1 MRDSKVLI
9 LINCGVFSHFNI
21 LLLFNILPL
30 FIFIKIFQCLLIIY
44 FIKLFFYKKYRKM
57 LKNFATNTATC
68 SAIEK
73 NVDFNIGSRL
83 QNFFFLFFQTW
94 RQYENRRFF
103 NCGACGGV
111 C

>member
-1 MRDSKVLI
+1 
-9 LINCGVFSHFNI
+9 
-21 LLLFNILPL
+21 
-30 FIFIKIFQCLLIIY
+30 
-44 FIKLFFYKKYRKM
+44 M